1 MEHCYC
7 LNYMYIHISHAPSIT
22 CFDIEFRGSCHI
34 ESRNGG
40 WGHKHTLATDSHP
53 VKWDWVRG
61 LIPFSTLLRGVRYT
75 LLSDTCTWFFFQIM
89 SIPTGP
95 SVAIIGG
102 GVSGLVSAIRLNQ
115 LGLSKVT
122 VFDTGKD
129 LQFSV
134 SNLHIIRL
142 FPKVK
147 LISRSVSEAKI

>member
-1 MEHCYC
+1 MESGIHCH
-7 LNYMYIHISHAPSIT
+7 LIHVH
-22 CFDIEFRGSCHI
+22 C
-34 ESRNGG
+34 
-40 WGHKHTLATDSHP
+40 
-53 VKWDWVRG
+53 
-61 LIPFSTLLRGVRYT
+61 
-75 LLSDTCTWFFFQIM
+75 FFFQIM

-102 GVSGLVSAIRLNQ
+102 GVSGLVCAIRLNQ

-122 VFDTGKD
+122 VFDTGKN

-134 SNLHIIRL
+134 TNLHIIRL

>member
-1 MEHCYC
+1 MYGTLLLFKLYTYFPCSFYYVFWYWISWVMPYWELKRGVGGTHPVRWDWGEGVNTSFHPPPWSPVYIVIW
-7 LNYMYIHISHAPSIT
+7 YMYI
-22 CFDIEFRGSCHI
+22 
-34 ESRNGG
+34 
-40 WGHKHTLATDSHP
+40 
-53 VKWDWVRG
+53 V
-61 LIPFSTLLRGVRYT
+61 
-75 LLSDTCTWFFFQIM
+75 FFFQIM

-102 GVSGLVSAIRLNQ
+102 GVSGLVCAIRLNQ

-129 LQFSV
+129 LRFSIT
-134 SNLHIIRL
+134 NLHIIRL

>member
-7 LNYMYIHISHAPSIT
+7 LNYIFPMLLLLRVLILNFLGHAILRAET
-22 CFDIEFRGSCHI
+22 
-34 ESRNGG
+34 GG
-40 WGHKHTLATDSHP
+40 GGTNILLPPTVTQLSGIG
-53 VKWDWVRG
+53 VRG

-122 VFDTGKD
+122 VFDTGKN

-134 SNLHIIRL
+134 TNRHIIRL